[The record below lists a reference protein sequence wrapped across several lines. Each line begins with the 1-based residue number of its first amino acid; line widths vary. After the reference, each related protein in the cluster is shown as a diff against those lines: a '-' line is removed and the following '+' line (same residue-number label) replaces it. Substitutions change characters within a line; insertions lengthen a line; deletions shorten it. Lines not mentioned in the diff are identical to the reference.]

1 MAFPIMFSITC
12 TSLSCYTLFALSC
25 LTDWIFDSSRWPF
38 KFSDI
43 SVVFVI
49 NAWILTGYARTFTR
63 INQSNFYE
71 LLHFVIRISLQKL
84 CRHYQPCHRVKLLKI
99 LYYQKYQQRNYQ
111 VSGTVSKISGYMTV
125 LFRAC
130 LQFPL
135 SAHTI
140 RPLADTD
147 TVHCKVF
154 YLLTYLLTYL
164 SLPSANYDNAKA
176 YSRLGLLGII
186 LKTSSCWKHDH
197 QWQCHQVGFVGVNG

>member
-164 SLPSANYDNAKA
+164 HVCLIETFVFWHKVCTCHCKMYIDHCDCNA
-176 YSRLGLLGII
+176 
-186 LKTSSCWKHDH
+186 
-197 QWQCHQVGFVGVNG
+197 VFVEEKDRHKEAMIAS